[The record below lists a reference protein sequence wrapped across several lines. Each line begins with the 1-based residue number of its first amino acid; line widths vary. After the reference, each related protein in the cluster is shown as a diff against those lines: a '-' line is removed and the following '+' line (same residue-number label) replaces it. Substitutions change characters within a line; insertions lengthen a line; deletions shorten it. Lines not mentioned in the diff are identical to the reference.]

1 NKNIMFVGIGGDLMA
16 DEGVELLE
24 HNKNMAFLGLWE
36 VIKHIGFIKKKITQI
51 KNYIVNEKL
60 DIVLLI
66 DYPGF
71 NMKIAAFAKKNGI
84 PVVYYIL
91 PKVWAW
97 GQNRVKKIKK
107 NIDLPLIILPFEKE
121 FYAKH
126 GVDVK
131 YVGHPSLETIK
142 NNFSKKEFLKKY
154 NLDENKKIIGLLPG
168 SRKME
173 IEALLPDMLK
183 TVKELSKKYDNLQFI
198 MSKSDN
204 LPDELYD
211 VILKEYNLPVIK
223 INKYP
228 YDVMK
233 HSDIAIVASGT
244 ASLETAILGT
254 PSIVLYK
261 VNPLTYWVAKKV
273 VNVPYISLTNL
284 ILKKEVFPELI
295 QGNCTPEKIIDKIDC
310 WFSSEI
316 EFNIQTKE
324 VESILQEIGLSPA
337 SENAAMYINDLLNSV

>member
-1 NKNIMFVGIGGDLMA
+1 MFVGIGGDLMA

-244 ASLETAILGT
+244 ASLETALFGT
-254 PSIVLYK
+254 PAVVLYK

-273 VNVPYISLTNL
+273 VTVSYISLTNL

-295 QGNCTPEKIIDKIDC
+295 QEKCKAEMILITIESWLNSDEKYNEVIGNISTIP
-310 WFSSEI
+310 SLLG
-316 EFNIQTKE
+316 NAQ
-324 VESILQEIGLSPA
+324 A
-337 SENAAMYINDLLNSV
+337 SENAAKYISGLL